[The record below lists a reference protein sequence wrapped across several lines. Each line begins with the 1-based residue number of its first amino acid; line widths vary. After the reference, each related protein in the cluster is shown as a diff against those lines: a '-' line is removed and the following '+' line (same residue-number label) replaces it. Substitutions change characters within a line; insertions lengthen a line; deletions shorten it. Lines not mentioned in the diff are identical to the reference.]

1 MFLAAL
7 AVATFGAGAM
17 AQDAET
23 EKGLE
28 KYRAMMREDPWS
40 NPGYLDVDRGEALW
54 TTARGPKNVTL
65 EQCDL
70 GKGPGKVEG
79 AFAELP
85 RYFKDADRVLDLEAR
100 LVWCMETLQGFARA
114 EIVK

>member
-1 MFLAAL
+1 MQQTESLKDCDASNNNPGRCRSVTFRFMLLTLLSALAAT
-7 AVATFGAGAM
+7 AFGAAAM

-54 TTARGPKNVTL
+54 STARGPKSVTL
-65 EQCDL
+65 EACVL
-70 GKGPGKVEG
+70 GKGPGKV
-79 AFAELP
+79 
-85 RYFKDADRVLDLEAR
+85 
-100 LVWCMETLQGFARA
+100 
-114 EIVK
+114 